1 MKLPPKILDTEFNNI
16 QIHNWKIRIRKD
28 LLKCNIKDLL
38 LLSNKNTQEQ
48 SEFIEVPSSEYTN
61 VFKCDVCI
69 NGTSHPLYLKQY
81 LCRSAWDFLKRLF
94 RPSPA
99 KRSFRASITLQN
111 NGLDVPIV
119 IGLFERRAG
128 PFLIDNLLLTREVK
142 NAKSIVQC
150 LADMSRT
157 LRKDTSL
164 RKRNLIE
171 CFGETVGQMHAKGIF
186 HGDLRL
192 GNVLV
197 QQKEMAWRFFF
208 LDNERTKKFQRLP
221 ARLRLKN
228 LVQINMFQENI
239 TDTDRMRFFR
249 KYCAQNTQTKKAEKA
264 LAKHV
269 LKKTEQR
276 LRNKKKPT
284 KSMKKYLRTNEK
296 YLRINTGGWLAVFD
310 RSFCQEPEALNFVR
324 NIAAIMQQGD
334 SLKKGDTSS
343 VSRSMWNN
351 KNIVTKQYNH
361 RGFCHSL
368 RHTIKRS
375 RALRGW
381 INGHRLL
388 NIGIPT
394 PKPLAYLEQR
404 KGLLVWKSY
413 LVTECVEGQKL
424 YDFERDTNVSQQR
437 LSRIIGQIEELLG
450 RLARHRISHGDLK
463 HTNILITQKGPILTD
478 LDAMKVNRWNW
489 TCKIRHL
496 KDLKRFGEVGDV
508 IYTDKVFSKR
518 IREN

>member
-1 MKLPPKILDTEFNNI
+1 MLDTEFNNL
-16 QIHNWKIRIRKD
+16 QIHNWKIHIRKD
-28 LLKCNIKDLL
+28 FLKCNIKDLL
-38 LLSNKNTQEQ
+38 LLSNKNTWEQ
-48 SEFIEVPSSEYTN
+48 SAFIKVPSSEYTN

-69 NGTSHPLYLKQY
+69 DGTIHSLYLKQY
-81 LCRSAWDFLKRLF
+81 LTRSAWDFLKRLF
-94 RPSPA
+94 RTSPA
-99 KRSFRASITLQN
+99 KRGLSASITLQN
-111 NGLDVPIV
+111 NGLDAPVV

-128 PFLIDNLLLTREVK
+128 PFLIDNILLTKEIK
-142 NAKSIVQC
+142 NARSIVQC
-150 LADMSRT
+150 LADISRS
-157 LRKDTSL
+157 LRKDTLL

-171 CFGETVGQMHAKGIF
+171 CFGETVGRMHTKGIF

-197 QQKEMAWRFFF
+197 QQKEEAWRFFF
-208 LDNERTKKFQRLP
+208 IDNERTKKFQRLP

-239 TDTDRMRFFR
+239 SDTDRMRFFR
-249 KYCAQNTQTKKAEKA
+249 KYCAWNTQTKEAAKV

-296 YLRINTGGWLAVFD
+296 YLRINMGGWLGVFD

-324 NIAAIMQQGD
+324 NVAALMQQGD
-334 SLKKGDTSS
+334 FLKKGDTSS

-351 KNIVTKQYNH
+351 KNIVTKQYNY

-368 RHTIKRS
+368 RHTIKGS

-388 NIGIPT
+388 NLGIPT

-404 KGLLVWKSY
+404 KGLLVWMSY
-413 LVTECVEGQKL
+413 LVTEFVDGQML
-424 YDFERDTNVSQQR
+424 YDFERDTNVSKQQ
-437 LSRIIGQIEELLG
+437 LSRIIGQIEELLE
-450 RLARHRISHGDLK
+450 RLAKHRISHGDLK
-463 HTNILITQKGPILTD
+463 HTNILITQNGPIFTD
-478 LDAMKVNRWNW
+478 LDAMRVHR
-489 TCKIRHL
+489 L
-496 KDLKRFGEVGDV
+496 KGIYSLKRAKDMARFLKKLDPSLLNKDYFAGYPV
-508 IYTDKVFSKR
+508 R
-518 IREN
+518 RNR

>member
-1 MKLPPKILDTEFNNI
+1 MLDKEFNNV
-16 QIHNWKIRIRKD
+16 QIDNWNICIRKE

-38 LLSNKNTQEQ
+38 LISNKNTQEQ
-48 SEFIEVPSSEYTN
+48 SEFIKVPSSEYTN

-69 NGTSHPLYLKQY
+69 NGTIHSFYLKQY
-81 LCRSAWDFLKRLF
+81 LCRSAKDFLKRLF

-99 KRSFRASITLQN
+99 NRSFRASIMLQN
-111 NGLDVPIV
+111 NGLDAPVIV
-119 IGLFERRAG
+119 GLLERRSG
-128 PFLIDNLLLTREVK
+128 PFLTDNVLLTREVE

-150 LADMSRT
+150 LAGMSQT
-157 LRKDTSL
+157 LYKNTLL
-164 RKRNLIE
+164 RKRKLIE

-197 QQKEMAWRFFF
+197 QQKEDAWRFFL

-249 KYCAQNTQTKKAEKA
+249 KYCALNTQTKKAEKA

-276 LRNKKKPT
+276 LKNKKKPT

-296 YLRINTGGWLAVFD
+296 YLRIKADRCLAVFD
-310 RSFCQEPEALNFVR
+310 RSFCQEPDALSFVE
-324 NIAAIMQQGD
+324 NIDTLMEQGD
-334 SLKKGDTSS
+334 YLKKGDTSS
-343 VSRSMWNN
+343 VSHSVWNN
-351 KNIVTKQYNH
+351 KNIATKQYIH
-361 RGFCHSL
+361 RGFFHSL

-375 RALRGW
+375 RALWGW

-394 PKPLAYLEQR
+394 PKPLAYLERR
-404 KGLLVWKSY
+404 KWGLVWTSY
-413 LVTECVEGQKL
+413 LVTEYVDGQKL
-424 YDFERDTNVSQQR
+424 SDLERDTNVSQQQ
-437 LSRIIGQIEELLG
+437 LSRIIRQVEVLLE
-450 RLARHRISHGDLK
+450 RLAKYRISHGDLK

-478 LDAMKVNRWNW
+478 LDAMRV
-489 TCKIRHL
+489 HGL
-496 KDLKRFGEVGDV
+496 KGIYKLKRAKDMARFRKNQAVFAKKNNH
-508 IYTDKVFSKR
+508 KVVPTTKG
-518 IREN
+518 

>member
-1 MKLPPKILDTEFNNI
+1 MLDTEFNNVK
-16 QIHNWKIRIRKD
+16 IHNWKIRIRKE
-28 LLKCNIKDLL
+28 LLMCNIKDLL

-48 SEFIEVPSSEYTN
+48 SRFIKVPSSEYTN

-69 NGTSHPLYLKQY
+69 NGTIHPLYLKQY
-81 LCRSAWDFLKRLF
+81 LCRSAWDFLKHLF
-94 RPSPA
+94 RASPA
-99 KRSFRASITLQN
+99 KRSFRASIMLQN
-111 NGLDVPIV
+111 NGFDAPIV
-119 IGLFERRAG
+119 IGLFERRTG

-142 NAKSIVQC
+142 NAKSIGQC
-150 LADMSRT
+150 LTDMSRT
-157 LRKDTSL
+157 LRKDTL
-164 RKRNLIE
+164 PRKRNLIE
-171 CFGETVGQMHAKGIF
+171 CFGETVGQMHTKGIF

-197 QQKEMAWRFFF
+197 QQKEEAWRFFF
-208 LDNERTKKFQRLP
+208 IDNERTKKFQRLP
-221 ARLRLKN
+221 TRLRLKN

-239 TDTDRMRFFR
+239 SDTDRMRFFR
-249 KYCAQNTQTKKAEKA
+249 KYCAQHTHTKEAEKA

-284 KSMKKYLRTNEK
+284 KSMKKYLRTNKK
-296 YLRINTGGWLAVFD
+296 YLRINTEGWLAVFD

-324 NIAAIMQQGD
+324 NVAALIQQGEF
-334 SLKKGDTSS
+334 LKNGDTSS

-375 RALRGW
+375 RALRCW
-381 INGHRLL
+381 INGHRLFNL
-388 NIGIPT
+388 GIPT

-413 LVTECVEGQKL
+413 LVTEFVDGQML
-424 YDFERDTNVSQQR
+424 YDFERDANVSQQQ
-437 LSRIIGQIEELLG
+437 LSRIIGQIEELLEK
-450 RLARHRISHGDLK
+450 LAKHRISHGDLK
-463 HTNILITQKGPILTD
+463 HTNILITQNGPILTD
-478 LDAMKVNRWNW
+478 LDTMRVHRLKGIYNLKRARDMARF
-489 TCKIRHL
+489 L
-496 KDLKRFGEVGDV
+496 KDIQDIEGKD
-508 IYTDKVFSKR
+508 
-518 IREN
+518 ENKT

>member
-1 MKLPPKILDTEFNNI
+1 MSDTEFNNV

-28 LLKCNIKDLL
+28 IFKCNIIDLL
-38 LLSNKNTQEQ
+38 LLSNKNTSER
-48 SEFIEVPSSEYTN
+48 SEFIRVPSSEYTN
-61 VFKCDVCI
+61 VFKYDVCI
-69 NGTSHPLYLKQY
+69 NGTIHSLYLKQY

-99 KRSFRASITLQN
+99 QRSFRASIMLQN
-111 NGLDVPIV
+111 NGIYAPVV

-150 LADMSRT
+150 LADMGRG
-157 LRKDTSL
+157 LYKDTLLS
-164 RKRNLIE
+164 KRNLIE
-171 CFGETVGQMHAKGIF
+171 CFGENVGQMHTKGIF

-197 QQKEMAWRFFF
+197 QQKEEAWRFFF
-208 LDNERTKKFQRLP
+208 LDNERTKKFQKLS

-269 LKKTEQR
+269 LKKTDQR
-276 LRNKKKPT
+276 LRYKKKPT

-296 YLRINTGGWLAVFD
+296 YLRINTAGWLAVFD
-310 RSFCQEPEALNFVR
+310 RSFCQEPEALNFVK
-324 NIAAIMQQGD
+324 NIDALMQQGD

-343 VSRSMWNN
+343 VSRSIWNN
-351 KNIVTKQYNH
+351 KNIVTKQYHH

-368 RHTIKRS
+368 RHTLKRP

-388 NIGIPT
+388 NLGIPT

-404 KGLLVWKSY
+404 KGLLVWTSY
-413 LVTECVEGQKL
+413 LVTEFVDARML
-424 YDFERDTNVSQQR
+424 YDFERDTNVSQEQ
-437 LSRIIGQIEELLG
+437 LSRIIGQIEELLE
-450 RLARHRISHGDLK
+450 RLAKHRISHGDLK
-463 HTNILITQKGPILTD
+463 HTNILITDNGPVLTD
-478 LDAMKVNRWNW
+478 LDAMVVH
-489 TCKIRHL
+489 KICWLFQSKRHKDIARFL
-496 KDLKRFGEVGDV
+496 KDIQDIGGKN
-508 IYTDKVFSKR
+508 
-518 IREN
+518 ENKT